1 MKLTKPWLICLAVL
15 LKGAVKSHA
24 SEDPKPP
31 NLIVIMTDEH
41 NLRTIGAYRE
51 QLGKKQSFPWGDG
64 VAVESKWL

>member
-1 MKLTKPWLICLAVL
+1 MAVL
-15 LKGAVKSHA
+15 LKCVVKIHA

-51 QLGKKQSFPWGDG
+51 QLGKNQSFPWGDG
-64 VAVESKWL
+64 IAVESK